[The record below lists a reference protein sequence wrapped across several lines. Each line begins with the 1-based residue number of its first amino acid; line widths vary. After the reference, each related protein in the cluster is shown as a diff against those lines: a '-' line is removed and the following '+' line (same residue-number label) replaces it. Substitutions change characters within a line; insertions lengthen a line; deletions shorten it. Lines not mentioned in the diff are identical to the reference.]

1 MATCVWKPNAVWKR
15 TARDLQPAS
24 YCNSGGRYGG
34 DYDGL
39 DRPLWIIPTAVELH
53 LLHIRLFT
61 PELRRRIPLLPERAW
76 NATPVP
82 LRAENLSPLRKMSKA
97 VDPRDTRVLFVPF
110 GGVLEN
116 QYRLNY
122 LGRVG
127 DLEFAES
134 RA

>member
-1 MATCVWKPNAVWKR
+1 MSK
-15 TARDLQPAS
+15 TADLLILRLISQESPGS
-24 YCNSGGRYGG
+24 VSTGG
-34 DYDGL
+34 
-39 DRPLWIIPTAVELH
+39 TH
-53 LLHIRLFT
+53 
-61 PELRRRIPLLPERAW
+61 RRKI
-76 NATPVP
+76 
-82 LRAENLSPLRKMSKA
+82 SKA
-97 VDPRDTRVLFVPF
+97 VDPRDTKVLFVPF

>member
-1 MATCVWKPNAVWKR
+1 
-15 TARDLQPAS
+15 
-24 YCNSGGRYGG
+24 
-34 DYDGL
+34 
-39 DRPLWIIPTAVELH
+39 
-53 LLHIRLFT
+53 
-61 PELRRRIPLLPERAW
+61 
-76 NATPVP
+76 
-82 LRAENLSPLRKMSKA
+82 MSKTPDLLILRLISQESPGSVSTGGTPRRKISKV

-116 QYRLNY
+116 KYRLNY

>member
-53 LLHIRLFT
+53 LLHLRLFT
-61 PELRRRIPLLPERAW
+61 PELCRRIPLLPERAW
-76 NATPVP
+76 NATPVT
-82 LRAENLSPLRKMSKA
+82 LRAENLSTLLLVREGEIVHPKSRRSTDTLLKKDSEELR
-97 VDPRDTRVLFVPF
+97 R
-110 GGVLEN
+110 N
-116 QYRLNY
+116 
-122 LGRVG
+122 
-127 DLEFAES
+127 
-134 RA
+134 RAQNEP